1 MEFRT
6 LIWGT
11 LARCCSSEACAKLAV
26 ECGLVPSL
34 GAVRWVFQSLCRS
47 LLESLDAEPPA
58 EQQKWSQDRDYS

>member
-34 GAVRWVFQSLCRS
+34 GSWSSIRFCGLAVGLQVFAGEFRCR
-47 LLESLDAEPPA
+47 AT
-58 EQQKWSQDRDYS
+58 R